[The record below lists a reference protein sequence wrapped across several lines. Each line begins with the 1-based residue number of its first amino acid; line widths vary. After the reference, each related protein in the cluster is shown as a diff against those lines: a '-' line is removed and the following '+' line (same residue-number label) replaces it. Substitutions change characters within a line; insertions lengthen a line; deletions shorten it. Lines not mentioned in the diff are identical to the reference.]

1 MGITGGIACFFLI
14 VVIGALIAFWLVRY
28 AFGPKQPKRAD
39 EVLKELR
46 PPPPD
51 DPTPPQHP
59 RGEA

>member
-14 VVIGALIAFWLVRY
+14 VVLVALIGFWLVRY
-28 AFGPKQPKRAD
+28 AFGPKQPTQTD
-39 EVLKELR
+39 DVFEELP

-59 RGEA
+59 RDGR